1 MYEYVN
7 TQRCEKVFQRY
18 DLNMQHSFD
27 EDAEAVPIST
37 IWIES
42 HQSRCKPRTAW
53 PCNHKIKNKEKRRQ
67 PCL

>member
-1 MYEYVN
+1 MYEYAN

-42 HQSRCKPRTAW
+42 L
-53 PCNHKIKNKEKRRQ
+53 IKADVNPALHGPVTIK
-67 PCL
+67 

>member
-1 MYEYVN
+1 LD
-7 TQRCEKVFQRY
+7 R
-18 DLNMQHSFD
+18 
-27 EDAEAVPIST
+27 
-37 IWIES
+37 ES